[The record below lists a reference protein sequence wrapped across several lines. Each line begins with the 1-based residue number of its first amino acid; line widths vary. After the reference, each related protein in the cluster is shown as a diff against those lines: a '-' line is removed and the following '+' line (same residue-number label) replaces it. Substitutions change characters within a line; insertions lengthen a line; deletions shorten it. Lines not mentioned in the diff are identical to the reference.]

1 MPTCAGASRGVRLLS
16 LFILIVALQ
25 TPPAHADSRS
35 SFALRIGGSASYLT
49 GPLGDYYP
57 KPNPTAVV
65 GFGYRRRGGTWAF
78 RTGLQ
83 LVSRAGTSR
92 DTTFEVG
99 GVFGSPGF
107 TITNHETW
115 HSLRLQMPIV
125 GEARWHGTR
134 VTHPY
139 VAAGLGFDARI
150 PEALR
155 DDYRGANPTYA
166 RRFGSSVLV
175 ALGIESSRK
184 PGRRLELGYEAG
196 LTSLY
201 DKDQGRQGSWQNI
214 QPVFDVDL
222 K

>member
-1 MPTCAGASRGVRLLS
+1 MPTFAGASRGLRLPR
-16 LFILIVALQ
+16 LFILLVALQ
-25 TPPAHADSRS
+25 APQAHADSRS
-35 SFALRIGGSASYLT
+35 SFDLRIGGSASYLT
-49 GPLGDYYP
+49 GSLGAYYP
-57 KPNPTAVV
+57 NPSPTAVI
-65 GFGYRRRGGTWAF
+65 GLGYRRQGSMWAF

-99 GVFGSPGF
+99 GVFGAPGF
-107 TITNHETW
+107 TVTNHETW

-125 GEARWHGTR
+125 GEARWHATR

-139 VAAGLGFDARI
+139 VAAGLGFDTRI
-150 PEALR
+150 PEALG
-155 DDYRGANPTYA
+155 DDFRGANPTYA

-175 ALGIESSRK
+175 ALGIESMRK
-184 PGRRLELGYEAG
+184 PGHRLGLGYEAG

-214 QPVFDVDL
+214 QLVFDVDL